1 MNLTNNSNRIRA
13 ILGPTNTGKTYFAIE
28 RMLGYSSG
36 MIGFPLRLLARE
48 NYDRITSLKGKGAVA
63 LITGEEKIVP
73 PNPQWFV
80 CTVESM
86 PMDRAVD
93 FLAID
98 EIQLCGDVERGHIF
112 THRLLNS
119 RGRHE
124 TMFLGADTIRPIIKK
139 LIPEAEIEDRNRF
152 SKLRYSGARKISRLP
167 RRSAIVAF
175 SVNEVYSI
183 AELVRRQRGGTAV
196 VLGALSPRTRSAQ
209 VALYQKGEVDY
220 MVATDAIGMGLNMH
234 VDHVAF
240 AGFRKFDGKRMRQL
254 SPAEIGQ
261 VAGRAGRYMNDGTF
275 GVTNDIKPLGADIV
289 DLVENHNFESM
300 KEIYWRNAQLDYK
313 SPKHLLKSL
322 EVLPPRPEL
331 IPSRV
336 AEDHEMLLHLSNDPA
351 VRKIATN
358 PDTLRRLWEVCQI
371 PDFRKTLVD
380 NHFGLLRE
388 IYLHLNQNYG
398 RLPEDWVA
406 AQIGHLDCENGGI
419 DSLTVRIAHIRTWT
433 YVSHRAE
440 WLDNAIYWQERT
452 RDIEDRLSDSLHKKL
467 AQRFIDR
474 KAAMF
479 HRKRDGGCL
488 LTCLTADGILQVE
501 GEEVGRLEGLKFI
514 PSDDALCD
522 KVIMSA
528 ALRALRQGMKG
539 RVAAL
544 VGSCDDDFELSLC
557 GAILWRKSPIAR
569 IKRGSAA
576 LKPGVLLVRNENI
589 ENQQRQQIERR
600 ITRWLFSYLQTEFD
614 SLLPLL
620 SADCPASV
628 RGLLFRLV
636 EGLGSTP
643 RNTLSPQLAGIDPA
657 GRKFLKSENVKV
669 GISSIY
675 IPELLTNKKVRL
687 RALLWATA
695 NQHSV
700 PAIGSKDRRVGHEV
714 SKASKSFWL
723 STGHFTFGGRA
734 LRIDRVEKLASILRR
749 RGRQGPFLVTPDL
762 LELADC
768 NKGNFAA
775 LAKCL
780 GFRTSI
786 DEMGLTL
793 KPRATAKR
801 KSAGAAMRQRQINP
815 DSPFAALKDLIER

>member
-1 MNLTNNSNRIRA
+1 MNFTNNPQRIRA

-48 NYDRITSLKGKGAVA
+48 NYDRITSLKGRGAVA
-63 LITGEEKIVP
+63 LITGEEKIIP

-86 PMDRAVD
+86 PMDRPVD

-98 EIQLCGDVERGHIF
+98 EIQLCGDAERGHIF
-112 THRLLNS
+112 TQRLLNS
-119 RGRHE
+119 RGRYE
-124 TMFLGADTIRPIIKK
+124 TMFLGADTIKSVIRK
-139 LIPEAEIEDRNRF
+139 LIPEAEIEDRSRF
-152 SKLRYSGARKISRLP
+152 SKLSYSGVRKISRLP

-175 SVNEVYSI
+175 SVSEVYSI

-196 VLGALSPRTRSAQ
+196 VLGALSPRTRNAQ

-240 AGFRKFDGKRMRQL
+240 AGFRKFDGKRTRQL

-275 GVTNDIKPLGADIV
+275 GVTNDTRPLGASIV
-289 DLVENHNFESM
+289 DVVENHNFEAL
-300 KEIYWRNAQLDYK
+300 KKIYWRNAQLDYK

-322 EVLPPRPEL
+322 EILPPRSEL
-331 IPSRV
+331 MPSRV
-336 AEDHEMLLHLSNDPA
+336 AEDHEALMHLSNDPE
-351 VRKIATN
+351 VGKIAAN
-358 PDTLRRLWEVCQI
+358 PDALRRLWEVCQI

-380 NHFGLLRE
+380 NHLLLLRE
-388 IYLHLNQNYG
+388 IYLHLSQNYG

-406 AQIGHLDCENGGI
+406 AQIGHLDRENGGI
-419 DSLTVRIAHIRTWT
+419 DSLTVRIAYIRTWT
-433 YVSHRAE
+433 YISHRAE
-440 WLDNAIYWQERT
+440 WFDNAIYWQERT
-452 RDIEDRLSDSLHKKL
+452 RNIEDRLSDLLHKKL

-479 HRKRDGGCL
+479 HRKRDGGSL
-488 LTCLTADGILQVE
+488 LTTVTASGILQVE

-514 PSDDALCD
+514 PSNDSLGD

-544 VGSCDDDFELSLC
+544 VNSCDDDFELSLS
-557 GAILWRKSPIAR
+557 GVISWRKSPIAR
-569 IKRGSAA
+569 LKRGAAA
-576 LKPGVLLVRNENI
+576 LKPGVLLDRNENI
-589 ENQQRQQIERR
+589 DNRQRQHIERR
-600 ITRWLFSYLQTEFD
+600 IVRWVFLYLQSEFEA
-614 SLLPLL
+614 LLPLL

-628 RGLLFRLV
+628 RGLLFRVV
-636 EGLGSTP
+636 EGLGSAP
-643 RNTLSPQLAGIDPA
+643 RNTLLPQLRGIDTA

-669 GISSIY
+669 GISSVY
-675 IPELLTNKKVRL
+675 IPELITHKKVRL

-700 PAIGSKDRRVGHEV
+700 PANV
-714 SKASKSFWL
+714 SKNRRAGHDVSKESKSFWL

-768 NKGNFAA
+768 NEGNFAA

-780 GFRTSI
+780 GFQTSI

-793 KPRATAKR
+793 KLRARVKR
-801 KSAGAAMRQRQINP
+801 KLAGAAVRQSQINL
-815 DSPFAALKDLIER
+815 DSPFAALKGLIDR

>member
-1 MNLTNNSNRIRA
+1 MNFKNSSKRIRA

-48 NYDRITSLKGKGAVA
+48 NYDRILSIKGRGAVA
-63 LITGEEKIVP
+63 LITGEEKIIP

-86 PMDRAVD
+86 PMDRPVD

-98 EIQLCGDVERGHIF
+98 EIQLCGDAERGHIF
-112 THRLLNS
+112 TQRLLNS
-119 RGRHE
+119 RGHHE
-124 TMFLGADTIRPIIKK
+124 TMFLGAETIKSVIRK
-139 LIPEAEIEDRNRF
+139 LVPDVEIEDRSRL
-152 SKLRYSGARKISRLP
+152 SKLRYSGAKKITRLP

-175 SVNEVYSI
+175 SANEVYSI

-196 VLGALSPRTRSAQ
+196 VLGALSPRTRNAQ

-275 GVTNDIKPLGADIV
+275 GVTNDIKPLAADIV
-289 DLVENHNFESM
+289 DVVENHNFEAL
-300 KEIYWRNAQLDYK
+300 KTIFWRNSKLDYK
-313 SPKHLLKSL
+313 SPRNLLKSL
-322 EVLPPRPEL
+322 EILPPRPEL
-331 IPSRV
+331 MPSRV
-336 AEDHEMLLHLSNDPA
+336 AEDHEALLHLSNDTK
-351 VRKIATN
+351 VKKIATS
-358 PDTLRRLWEVCQI
+358 PDALRRLWEVCQI

-380 NHFGLLRE
+380 NHFWLLRE

-406 AQIGHLDCENGGI
+406 AQIGHLDNENGGI
-419 DSLTVRIAHIRTWT
+419 DTLTVRIAHIRTWT
-433 YVSHRAE
+433 YISHRAE
-440 WLDNAIYWQERT
+440 WLDNSIYWQERT
-452 RDIEDRLSDSLHKKL
+452 RNIEDRLSDLLHKKL

-479 HRKRDGGCL
+479 HRKRDGGSL
-488 LTCLTADGILQVE
+488 LTSVTANGILQVE
-501 GEEVGRLEGLKFI
+501 GEKVGRLEGLKFI
-514 PSDDALCD
+514 PSDDALGD
-522 KVIMSA
+522 KAIMSA
-528 ALRALRQGMKG
+528 ALRGLRQGMKG
-539 RVAAL
+539 RVASL
-544 VGSCDDDFELSLC
+544 VASCDDDFGLSLC
-557 GAILWRKSPIAR
+557 GVISWRKSPIAR
-569 IKRGSAA
+569 LKRGSAA
-576 LKPGVLLVRNENI
+576 LKPGVLLDRNENI
-589 ENQQRQQIERR
+589 DNQQRQQIEQR
-600 ITRWLFSYLQTEFD
+600 IARWLFLYLQSEFEPLT
-614 SLLPLL
+614 SLL

-628 RGLLFRLV
+628 RGLLFRV
-636 EGLGSTP
+636 AEGLGSTP
-643 RNTLSPQLAGIDPA
+643 RNILSPQLNGIDLA

-675 IPELLTNKKVRL
+675 IPELITNKKVRL

-700 PAIGSKDRRVGHEV
+700 PAILFEGRRAGHEA
-714 SKASKSFWL
+714 SKASKNFWL
-723 STGHFTFGGRA
+723 STGHFTFGDRA

-762 LELADC
+762 LGLADC
-768 NKGNFAA
+768 NKVNFAA

-780 GFRTSI
+780 GYRTSV

-793 KPRATAKR
+793 KPRAKAKR
-801 KSAGAAMRQRQINP
+801 KLAGSATRHAQINS
-815 DSPFAALKDLIER
+815 DSPFAALKDLIGR

>member
-1 MNLTNNSNRIRA
+1 MNFKNNFQRIRA

-48 NYDRITSLKGKGAVA
+48 NYDRIATIKGRGAVA
-63 LITGEEKIVP
+63 LITGEEKIIP

-86 PMDRAVD
+86 PMDRPVD

-98 EIQLCGDVERGHIF
+98 EIQLCGDAERGHIF
-112 THRLLNS
+112 TQRLLNA
-119 RGRHE
+119 RGQHE
-124 TMFLGADTIRPIIKK
+124 TMFLGAETIKTVIRK
-139 LIPEAEIEDRNRF
+139 LVPEVEIEDRSRL
-152 SKLRYSGARKISRLP
+152 SKLRYSGVRKITRLP

-196 VLGALSPRTRSAQ
+196 VLGALSPRTRNAQ

-254 SPAEIGQ
+254 FPAEIGQ

-275 GVTNDIKPLGADIV
+275 GVTNDIKPFGAKIV
-289 DLVENHNFESM
+289 DLVENHNFEAL
-300 KEIYWRNAQLDYK
+300 KNIYWRNAQLDYK
-313 SPKHLLKSL
+313 SPRHLLRSL
-322 EVLPPRPEL
+322 EILPPRPEL

-336 AEDHEMLLHLSNDPA
+336 AEDHEALLHLSNDTK

-358 PDTLRRLWEVCQI
+358 PDALRRLWEVCQI

-380 NHFGLLRE
+380 NHFWLLRE

-398 RLPEDWVA
+398 RLPEDWVS
-406 AQIGHLDCENGGI
+406 AQIGHLDNENGGI
-419 DSLTVRIAHIRTWT
+419 DTLTARIAHIRTWT
-433 YVSHRAE
+433 YISHRAE

-452 RDIEDRLSDSLHKKL
+452 RNIEDRLSDLLHKKL

-479 HRKRDGGCL
+479 HRKRDGGSL
-488 LTCLTADGILQVE
+488 LTSVTANGILQVE
-501 GEEVGRLEGLKFI
+501 GEKVGRLEGLKFI
-514 PSDDALCD
+514 PSDDALGD
-522 KVIMSA
+522 KAIMSA

-539 RVAAL
+539 RVASLMA
-544 VGSCDDDFELSLC
+544 SCDDDFELSLC
-557 GAILWRKSPIAR
+557 GVISWRKFPIAR
-569 IKRGSAA
+569 LKRGSAA
-576 LKPGVLLVRNENI
+576 LKPGVLLDRNDNI
-589 ENQQRQQIERR
+589 DNQQRQRIERR
-600 ITRWLFSYLQTEFD
+600 VARWLFLYLQSEFEP
-614 SLLPLL
+614 LMPLL

-628 RGLLFRLV
+628 RGLLFRVV

-643 RNTLSPQLAGIDPA
+643 RNVMSPQLRGIDLA
-657 GRKFLKSENVKV
+657 GRKFLKAENVKV
-669 GISSIY
+669 GTSSIY
-675 IPELLTNKKVRL
+675 IPELITHNKVRL

-700 PAIGSKDRRVGHEV
+700 PAIISKGRRAGHEA
-714 SKASKSFWL
+714 SKASKNFWL

-749 RGRQGPFLVTPDL
+749 RGRQGSFLVTPDL

-768 NKGNFAA
+768 NKVNFAA

-780 GFRTSI
+780 GYQTSI

-793 KPRATAKR
+793 KRRLKAKR
-801 KSAGAAMRQRQINP
+801 KLAGPATRQTQINP
-815 DSPFAALKDLIER
+815 DSPFAALKDLVGR